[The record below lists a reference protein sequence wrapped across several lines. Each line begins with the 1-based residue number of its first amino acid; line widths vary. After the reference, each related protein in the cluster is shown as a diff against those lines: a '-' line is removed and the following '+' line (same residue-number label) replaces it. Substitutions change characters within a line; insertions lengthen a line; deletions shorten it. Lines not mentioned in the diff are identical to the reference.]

1 MPVTSTSQFRVRYV
15 ECDAYGHVNN
25 ANYLRYMQEA
35 AFHASAAVGY
45 GVKRYDEMGQYWLVR
60 ETEIEYFKPLLYDDV
75 FEIKTWVADF
85 RRVRS
90 RRMYEFRKPGTDD
103 LIARGM
109 TDWVYIDRES
119 QRPVNV
125 PPEMIKAF
133 APDGEEV
140 VTQSRES
147 FPKPPPPPP
156 EVFTMRRRVMWQ
168 DIDQAQH
175 VNNAM
180 YVSYAEECGFQLVK
194 HFKWPMQRM
203 RDEGHA
209 ILIRQHHIQ
218 YVQPALYDD
227 EIDIA
232 SYVYDVRRASA
243 MRYYAITRVSD
254 GALLAQVNSLGVWVN
269 LQTGL
274 PERFPDQFLVDF
286 ALNSVNK

>member
-1 MPVTSTSQFRVRYV
+1 MSVTSTTQFRVRYV

-35 AFHASAAVGY
+35 AFEASAAVGY
-45 GVKRYDEMGQYWLVR
+45 DVKRYDELGRYWLVR
-60 ETEIEYFKPLLYDDV
+60 ETEIEYFKPLMYDDE

-90 RRMYEFRKPGTDD
+90 RRIYEFRKPGSDD
-103 LIARGM
+103 LIARGL
-109 TDWVYIDRES
+109 TDWVYLDQAT

-125 PPEMIKAF
+125 PPEMIRAF

-140 VTQSRES
+140 VKQVRES

-156 EVFTMRRRVMWQ
+156 EVFKMQRRVMWQ

-175 VNNAM
+175 VNNAVYLS
-180 YVSYAEECGFQLVK
+180 YVEDCGFQLLK

-209 ILIRQHHIQ
+209 ILIRKHHIQ
-218 YVQPALYDD
+218 YVQPALFDD
-227 EIDIA
+227 EIEVA
-232 SYVYDVRRASA
+232 SYVYDVKRASA
-243 MRYYAITRVSD
+243 MRYYSITRVND

-269 LQTGL
+269 LNTGQ
-274 PERFPDQFLVDF
+274 PERFSDQFVHDL
-286 ALNSVNK
+286 APNSAE

>member
-1 MPVTSTSQFRVRYV
+1 MPLTQTRTFRVRFG

-25 ANYLRYMQEA
+25 TNYVRYMQEA
-35 AFHASAAVGY
+35 AFDASAAAGY
-45 GVKRYDEMGQYWLVR
+45 DFARYDDLGQYWLVR

-90 RRMYEFRKPGTDD
+90 RRRYEFRRPGSDE

-125 PPEMIKAF
+125 PPEMIQAF

-140 VTQSRES
+140 ITQSRES

-156 EVFTMRRRVMWQ
+156 EVYTMRRRVMWQ

-175 VNNAM
+175 VNNAVYLS
-180 YVSYAEECGFQLVK
+180 YVEDCGFQLLK
-194 HFKWPMQRM
+194 HFKWPMQQM
-203 RDEGHA
+203 MDEGRA
-209 ILIRQHHIQ
+209 ILIRKHQIQ
-218 YVQPALYDD
+218 YLQPALFDD
-227 EIDIA
+227 EVEIA
-232 SYVYDVRRASA
+232 SYVYDVKRTSA
-243 MRYYAITRVSD
+243 MRYYSITRVSD
-254 GALLAQVNSLGVWVN
+254 GALLAQVNSLGVWVD
-269 LQTGL
+269 LSTGQ
-274 PERFPDQFLVDF
+274 PARFPTEFLADF
-286 ALNSVNK
+286 AGNAVS